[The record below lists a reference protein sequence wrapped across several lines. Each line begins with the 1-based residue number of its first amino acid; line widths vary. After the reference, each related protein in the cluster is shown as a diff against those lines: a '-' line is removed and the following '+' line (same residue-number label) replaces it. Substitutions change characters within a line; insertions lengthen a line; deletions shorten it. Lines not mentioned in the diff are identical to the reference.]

1 MQIVEQEF
9 NIVQE
14 FPAGS
19 QEPVRGAGR
28 SKELPQV
35 RRLSINLPWDLA
47 RLFCVRFWVRILAK
61 SLQPRSAEVL

>member
-14 FPAGS
+14 FPASS
-19 QEPVRGAGR
+19 QEPVGGAGR

-35 RRLSINLPWDLA
+35 RRLSINLPMGKT
-47 RLFCVRFWVRILAK
+47 FF
-61 SLQPRSAEVL
+61 

>member
-19 QEPVRGAGR
+19 QEPVGGAGR

-35 RRLSINLPWDLA
+35 SGFPKTLLNIFKTNA
-47 RLFCVRFWVRILAK
+47 RNYRHSFRENKPKTLVFND
-61 SLQPRSAEVL
+61 